1 MASGSEPTQPGHFLA
16 VGLREAFAGTIISML
31 SIAYGL
37 SYAALIFSGPLT
49 PALGYG
55 IAATFITGAISAAV
69 VALRSSLPF
78 AIAGPDSSVSAVNA
92 TLVAALIEQLAT
104 RGRPEQLV
112 MPALIIM
119 ALAAALTGLLLCGLG
134 ITRAG
139 RAIRFVPYPVIGGFL
154 GATGWVMVT
163 GAVRV
168 ITDNA
173 ATFENLPIL
182 LTPLH
187 LSQLA
192 AGLAVAFAFHL
203 GLKRPDNSLILPG
216 ILLGFVAAAHIGF
229 LLTGTTIAQAA
240 IEGWVFQLQSAV
252 GLTLPWHI
260 EALREFPWGALP
272 ALSGDLLGVMFVTAI
287 SLLLNITGV
296 EYALRCEANLE
307 RELNALGVGNLISA
321 AFGGYASCTSI
332 SRTTLNYAAG
342 ARTRLSGLTTALISA
357 ALLLVGQGFL
367 GFVPKF
373 VLGGLLIYFG
383 ISLLV
388 RWLIE
393 SATRLSLI
401 EYLSLLAIALI
412 IVRWGFIAGVLIGI
426 VIGCATFALSASR
439 VNAIKFSFDGSE
451 FRSSLDR
458 NADDLALLGKHGD
471 ELQGMNLQS
480 YLFFG
485 SVARLFQDV
494 KTLLAN
500 HTECRFLVFD
510 FRLVTGL
517 NSSATH
523 SFTQIK
529 QVAGEA
535 GAQLVLVELSPD
547 LEKVLRAS
555 RFIDDDVILAPD
567 LDRALENC
575 ENAIVAAHRGEDVGT
590 PTLNDWLK
598 SGARQPKTG
607 GSTGGALRTARRR
620 GRRAHCPARR
630 RRRLHAFH
638 PRRPR
643 RNHRRNARWPF
654 GPRSQP
660 RAAYDNWR
668 NGLDHPAAAQR
679 QHPGRSRQRALFA
692 SGRGLRTHPDREPAA
707 GPGAAHLYRRR
718 HERALELC
726 QPTHQ
731 RAAALTPVSAG
742 SAAGI
747 ALCVRA
753 AGVQRNLW
761 AQRSRRSGLRP

>member
-1 MASGSEPTQPGHFLA
+1 
-16 VGLREAFAGTIISML
+16 ML

-216 ILLGFVAAAHIGF
+216 ILLGSVAAAHIGF

-240 IEGWVFQLQSAV
+240 IEGWVFRIQSAV

-296 EYALRCEANLE
+296 EYALRREANLE
-307 RELNALGVGNLISA
+307 RELNALGLGNLISA

-412 IVRWGFIAGVLIGI
+412 IVQWGFIAGVLIGI

-471 ELQGMNLQS
+471 EMQGMNLQS

-555 RFIDDDVILAPD
+555 RFIDDGVILAPD

-575 ENAIVAAHRGEDVGT
+575 ENAIVAAHRGEDIGT

-598 SGARQPKTG
+598 AALGSQNLADQLAAHCARHDVAAGERIARQG
-607 GSTGGALRTARRR
+607 DDADCMHFILE
-620 GRRAHCPARR
+620 GRVGIIVEMLDGRSVRVRSLGPHTTIGEMGLITRQ
-630 RRRLHAFH
+630 
-638 PRRPR
+638 
-643 RNHRRNARWPF
+643 
-654 GPRSQP
+654 PRSASIQAEVDSVLYSLPFEAYERILTENP
-660 RAAYDNWR
+660 R
-668 NGLDHPAAAQR
+668 P
-679 QHPGRSRQRALFA
+679 
-692 SGRGLRTHPDREPAA
+692 
-707 GPGAAHLYRRR
+707 GPGAAHLHRRR

-726 QPTHQ
+726 QPPHQ
-731 RAAALTPVSAG
+731 RAATLTPVSAG
-742 SAAGI
+742 SAAGT
-747 ALCVRA
+747 ASCVRA
-753 AGVQRNLW
+753 AGVRRNLR
-761 AQRSRRSGLRP
+761 ARRSRRSGLRP